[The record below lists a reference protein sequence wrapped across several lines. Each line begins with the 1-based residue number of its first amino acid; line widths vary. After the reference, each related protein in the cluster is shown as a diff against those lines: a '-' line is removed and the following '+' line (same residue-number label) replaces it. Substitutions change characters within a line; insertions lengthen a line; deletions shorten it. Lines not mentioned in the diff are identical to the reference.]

1 MHIMFRKITICCVLL
16 VVVCTHL
23 FPQSTITVED
33 VKVQFINKPQK
44 ASELRLD
51 ILGNELRLDCENL
64 HKTRMSHLPTS
75 KWLLMYEVEPG
86 KFNAQTVF
94 RQDLINKGICPILC
108 WVGTLENSS
117 DEETKKILSKEYG
130 TIKSEDG
137 KYDVIPAKWLNDT
150 ICVLNGIA
158 NYGGFWVYEYID
170 YYKFE
175 NGMYVDEIQDTETL
189 YSDFKNEF
197 YYKQSP
203 YGRLANIVA
212 NISPNLYTQL
222 GGDGANLKKMSD
234 YRMLLLSYELYKYC
248 CEHPL
253 PENEQRRCEYGL
265 DETIPVYIWM
275 DQGGSCYM
283 EILREKPFPVDYQPR
298 ITQLLEAV
306 HNLPKGII
314 DVRRTVDKKIL
325 PGQFF
330 NIKIGKYAVSFSEKY
345 PEFND

>member
-1 MHIMFRKITICCVLL
+1 MHIMFRKIAICCVLL
-16 VVVCTHL
+16 VVVCIHL
-23 FPQSTITVED
+23 FPQSIITAED

-51 ILGNELRLDCENL
+51 MLGNELRLDCENL

-108 WVGTLENSS
+108 WAGTLDNSS

-170 YYKFE
+170 YY
-175 NGMYVDEIQDTETL
+175 NTIPIWEI
-189 YSDFKNEF
+189 S
-197 YYKQSP
+197 
-203 YGRLANIVA
+203 
-212 NISPNLYTQL
+212 
-222 GGDGANLKKMSD
+222 
-234 YRMLLLSYELYKYC
+234 KYC
-248 CEHPL
+248 
-253 PENEQRRCEYGL
+253 RRY
-265 DETIPVYIWM
+265 
-275 DQGGSCYM
+275 
-283 EILREKPFPVDYQPR
+283 FP
-298 ITQLLEAV
+298 
-306 HNLPKGII
+306 
-314 DVRRTVDKKIL
+314 
-325 PGQFF
+325 
-330 NIKIGKYAVSFSEKY
+330 
-345 PEFND
+345 